1 MGAAP
6 FFPLAI
12 AEVNA
17 WLQERGPGVA
27 RRRQEL
33 ELGSCFA
40 TWELAVEHPA
50 LNDIRPLLVL
60 PSDFP
65 AKPAGIVFSPELCL
79 RLPHVEEDGNFC
91 HGIEPQGTDIDAP
104 KAAVGRVL
112 ERLENFLADCVE
124 PGWRE
129 AEFQKERINYWNR
142 WVSRARRPAAF
153 QATELLVDAAA
164 SDGATR
170 ELGTI
175 LLAGD
180 QKALAATAA
189 EGPESIA
196 KARGWPVGTITRGMT
211 LIIAMP
217 PEMSWT
223 PATWPVTFAALD
235 VLASNLVDA
244 QHVLI
249 DWYRSTKWPN
259 KAPVFVVLDQGRC
272 AFAWCLV
279 PSPVQRSRHPTILPV
294 TVTRIDRRWALGR
307 DHQSGLLAQREAK
320 RVVVLGSGSLG
331 SAVSELL
338 ARAGVGDIEFVDP
351 EDFESG
357 NTSRHLLGMP
367 DLGKPKASALAARLN
382 GHVPAIRTRGAKKS
396 AAQWAASLVDAS
408 RPDLVIDCTGER
420 AVRLLLSRLHSSELQ
435 GVPVVMGWMEP
446 HGAAAHVV
454 ITTDTDRWP
463 ASDPTDT
470 HINIAQWPD
479 STYVALPA
487 CGQGF
492 HEYGPADAWAAASL
506 IAEKALLAL
515 AAREPASGVWSRVR
529 SRDFFEAAA
538 PGAVFNREPPCPHGV
553 ECVIEQRSLKEALD
567 GSR

>member
-1 MGAAP
+1 LGATP

-12 AEVNA
+12 DEVNA
-17 WLQERGPGVA
+17 WLHERGPGVA
-27 RRRQEL
+27 RRRPEL
-33 ELGSCFA
+33 ELGDCCA

-50 LNDIRPLLVL
+50 LDDTRPLLVL
-60 PSDFP
+60 LHDFP
-65 AKPAGIVFSPELCL
+65 AKPGRIVFSPALCL

-91 HGIEPQGTDIDAP
+91 HGIEPQGDDVDAP
-104 KAAVGRVL
+104 KVAVGRVL
-112 ERLENFLADCVE
+112 ERLDNFLADCVE

-142 WVSRARRPAAF
+142 WVSRARRPVAF

-170 ELGTI
+170 ELETI

-180 QKALAATAA
+180 QKALATAA
-189 EGPESIA
+189 SDGSESIA
-196 KARGWPVGTITRGMT
+196 KARGWSVGTITRGKT
-211 LIIAMP
+211 LLIPMP
-217 PEMSWT
+217 REMSWT
-223 PATWPVTFAALD
+223 PATWPTTFAALD
-235 VLASNLVDA
+235 ALASNLVGA
-244 QHVLI
+244 QHTLTR
-249 DWYRSTKWPN
+249 WYRSTKWPN
-259 KAPVFVVLDQGRC
+259 KAPVFVVLDQVAC

-279 PSPVQRSRHPTILPV
+279 PNPVQRSRDPTTLPV
-294 TVTRIDRRWALGR
+294 TITRVDREWALGR
-307 DHQSGLLAQREAK
+307 DRQPELLAQRGAK
-320 RVVVLGSGSLG
+320 RVAVLGAGSLG

-338 ARAGVGDIEFVDP
+338 ARAGVGETEIIDP

-367 DLGKPKASALAARLN
+367 DLGKPKAAALAARLN
-382 GHVPAIRTRGAKKS
+382 RNVPAVRARGARKS
-396 AAQWAASLVDAS
+396 AAQWAASVVAAS

-435 GVPVVMGWMEP
+435 GVPVVTGWMEP

-479 STYVALPA
+479 SAYVALPA

-529 SRDFFEAAA
+529 NRDFFEAAA
-538 PGAVFNREPPCPHGV
+538 PGVVFNREPRCPPGV
-553 ECVIEQRSLKEALD
+553 ECIIEQRSLKEALD